1 MAGPRG
7 KARRGAVRT
16 RRFDKRKV
24 DRARFGAG
32 MVTRATFEPGWRWS
46 ESVKPIVG
54 GDCCQRDHFGY
65 CLSGRLHIQMRSGEE
80 LEIGPGDIVRIPP
93 GHDGWVVGDEPYVT
107 VDVTATRTSR
117 RR

>member
-24 DRARFGAG
+24 DTVRFGAG

-54 GDCCQRDHFGY
+54 GDSCQRGHFGY

-93 GHDGWVVGDEPYVT
+93 GHDGWVIGDEPYVA
-107 VDVTATRTSR
+107 VDFTATRMSR